1 MQITGYVQEQEG
13 EIENHLK
20 EPAQLWKKIIWI
32 VQTQEFLCH
41 GAPILQHRPAQCIFL
56 SLSILLLLLSL
67 SLYLPVCSSVFVYFQ
82 RWGCL
87 LVPLTHCQIV
97 SPFLVEFLGQLF
109 LIRSVSFM
117 SFVLISGLTLCSPQP
132 RSPVVF
138 QGNDGKLRLTF
149 LPSYSVMWPSGPPLP
164 PHCTFWSGSINKLLN
179 FYLGIVLE
187 L

>member
-1 MQITGYVQEQEG
+1 MCCDVMWLYYTLLRFNQMLQNRLDSSSQSKRIMTPTRE
-13 EIENHLK
+13 
-20 EPAQLWKKIIWI
+20 
-32 VQTQEFLCH
+32 TQEFLCH
-41 GAPILQHRPAQCIFL
+41 GAPILQHRPARCIFL

-97 SPFLVEFLGQLF
+97 SPFVVEFLRQLF
-109 LIRSVSFM
+109 SIRSVSFM

-138 QGNDGKLRLTF
+138 QGNAGKLRLTF
-149 LPSYSVMWPSGPPLP
+149 LPSYSVMWPSGPPYHHIAHSEVAP
-164 PHCTFWSGSINKLLN
+164 
-179 FYLGIVLE
+179 
-187 L
+187 